1 MCSNVVNEIAGLR
14 ASLAQEFPVR
24 DMVSKRQHPASLVRK
39 GHEVAKRTDEG
50 RKFFLDMA
58 ERIKTRRQRA
68 RQADLY
74 SVDAGK
80 PDSHGSNTTSLAG
93 CSDVDRHSHL
103 PQDDIDLTTCVFDNC
118 EVLNVDVSWL
128 RIPSQQMTDASLLQR
143 EIQGADD
150 PADDV
155 ELRLRLGCQHKGWS
169 RLRIESEF

>member
-24 DMVSKRQHPASLVRK
+24 DMVSKRQHPLASLARK

-58 ERIKTRRQRA
+58 KRIKTRRQRA

-93 CSDVDRHSHL
+93 CSDVDLHSHL
-103 PQDDIDLTTCVFDNC
+103 PQDDIDLPNFDNC

-128 RIPSQQMTDASLLQR
+128 RIPSQQMTDASLVQR

-155 ELRLRLGCQHKGWS
+155 ELRLRLGCQQKGGS
-169 RLRIESEF
+169 RLRLETEL